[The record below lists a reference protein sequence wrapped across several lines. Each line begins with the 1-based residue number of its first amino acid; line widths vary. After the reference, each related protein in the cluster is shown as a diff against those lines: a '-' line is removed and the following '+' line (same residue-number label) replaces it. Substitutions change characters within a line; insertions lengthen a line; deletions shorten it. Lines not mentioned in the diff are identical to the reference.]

1 MRFSL
6 SALVAAVM
14 LVPSAAE
21 AQLVSSR
28 VSYVTFDD
36 TRMLSILDAVNAA
49 EVRVANMA
57 ATQAKRADVKEFA
70 LMLVR
75 DHEQGQAKVRDLARK
90 LNATPYPLD
99 TTMAVKRVMDEGTR
113 LMGVTGDDFDSQ
125 WLDHQ
130 VAMHQ
135 AMIAA
140 VDGEYPAAGQ
150 PEIRAL
156 VDQMKPTMEM
166 HLKRAKELRDI
177 KP

>member
-6 SALVAAVM
+6 SALTAAVL
-14 LVPSAAE
+14 LVPCAAE
-21 AQLVSSR
+21 AQLISSR
-28 VSYVTFDD
+28 VAYVTFDD
-36 TRMLSILDAVNAA
+36 TRMLSILDAANTA

-57 ATQAKRADVKEFA
+57 ATQAKRQDVKDFA

-75 DHEQGQAKVRDLARK
+75 DHEAGLAKVRDLSRK
-90 LNATPYPLD
+90 LNATAYPLD

-113 LMGVTGDDFDSQ
+113 LMGVTGDDFDNQ

-156 VDQMKPTMEM
+156 VDQMKPTMEL

>member
-6 SALVAAVM
+6 SALTVAVM
-14 LVPSAAE
+14 LMPCAAE

-28 VSYVTFDD
+28 VSYVSFDD
-36 TRMLSILDAVNAA
+36 TRMLSILDAANAS

-57 ATQAKRADVKEFA
+57 ATQARRQDVKDFA

-75 DHEQGQAKVRDLARK
+75 DHELGQVKVRDLARK
-90 LNATPYPLD
+90 LNAATYPLD
-99 TTMAVKRVMDEGTR
+99 TTMAVKRVMNEATR
-113 LMGVTGDDFDSQ
+113 LMGVTGDEFDNQ

-156 VDQMKPTMEM
+156 VDEMKPTMEM
-166 HLKRAKELRDI
+166 HLRRAKELRDI

>member
-6 SALVAAVM
+6 SALAAAVM
-14 LVPSAAE
+14 LASGAAE
-21 AQLVSSR
+21 AQLMSSR

-36 TRMLSILDAVNAA
+36 TRMLSILDAANAA

-57 ATQAKRADVKEFA
+57 GTQAKRADVKEFA

-75 DHEQGQAKVRDLARK
+75 DHEQAQVKVRDLLRK
-90 LNATPYPLD
+90 LNAMSYPLD
-99 TTMAVKRVMDEGTR
+99 TTMAVKRVIDEGTR
-113 LMGVTGDDFDSQ
+113 LMGVTGDDFDAQ

-135 AMIAA
+135 SMIAA
-140 VDGEYPAAGQ
+140 VDGEYPAASQ

-156 VDQMKPTMEM
+156 VDQLKPTMEM
-166 HLKRAKELRDI
+166 HLKRAKELREI